1 MNHLI
6 MKRQNNPQL
15 RLNRF
20 LYVGHIGGILF
31 CLIISG
37 ICFYRAFTVEG

>member
-6 MKRQNNPQL
+6 LKSQNKSHA
-15 RLNRF
+15 RLNHI
-20 LYVGHIGGILF
+20 LEVGHVCGILF

-37 ICFYRAFTVEG
+37 ICFYQAFTFEG